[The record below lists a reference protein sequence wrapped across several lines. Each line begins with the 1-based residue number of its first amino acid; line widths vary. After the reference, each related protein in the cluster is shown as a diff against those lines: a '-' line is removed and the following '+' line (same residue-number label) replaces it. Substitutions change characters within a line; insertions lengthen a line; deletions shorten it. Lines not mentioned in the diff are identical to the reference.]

1 MLAMPNYP
9 YAIFPDPENLPQLP
23 EELLQDGQNF
33 YARLQQRAAPED
45 MAVFYYQKKPFYVLS
60 LSGFLAKTM
69 IQYPHECAQL
79 IADGA
84 LERPF

>member
-9 YAIFPDPENLPQLP
+9 YAIFPDPENLPRLP

-45 MAVFYYQKKPFYVLS
+45 MAVFDQQKDLLYVLS
-60 LSGFLAKTM
+60 LSDSWL
-69 IQYPHECAQL
+69 
-79 IADGA
+79 
-84 LERPF
+84 RP

>member
-33 YARLQQRAAPED
+33 YARLQQRAAPEG
-45 MAVFYYQKKPFYVLS
+45 MAAFDKLYEVLYVL
-60 LSGFLAKTM
+60 
-69 IQYPHECAQL
+69 
-79 IADGA
+79 
-84 LERPF
+84 